1 MVSKSQS
8 TVIIAVLALLSIF
21 PPLATDMYLPAL
33 GAVASDLNTQA
44 AAAEISLSIFFLGLA
59 IGQLIMG
66 PLIDGYG
73 RKIPLLLGTLIFVLT
88 SIALIFTQDIHAFNA
103 LRFLQAL
110 GACAGMVISRAIVT
124 DLFEGQQAAK
134 NMTVLVMLMTIGPII
149 SPTLGSLIYTGLG
162 WRSIFTVMVVIGVI
176 ALLLSQAFIPETLS
190 TEKRTQKPFPD
201 ALKNA
206 SILIKQRRF
215 MVLVLTASFVQAG
228 MFAFITGSSGVF
240 QGIYGLNALHYGLAF
255 AAIAL
260 SLFIFGSLNKKLLDH
275 YRPAKIL
282 SLGLPVY
289 VVMACIT
296 AAVSGSENIWIFTIP
311 LWFTIGFVSLL
322 SSNAIALAM
331 GAAAERAGAG
341 SAVFGVFQFGIA
353 FIVSSCVAVG
363 GSNSALPMSLGILL
377 PALLALIVWSF
388 KRPD

>member
-8 TVIIAVLALLSIF
+8 TLIIAVLALLSIF

-33 GAVASDLNTQA
+33 GAVASDLNTNA
-44 AAAEISLSIFFLGLA
+44 ASAELSLSIFFLGLA

-73 RKIPLLLGTLIFVLT
+73 RKIPLLLGTLVFVIT
-88 SIALIFTQDIHAFNA
+88 SIVLIFTHDIHAFNA

-124 DLFEGQQAAK
+124 DLYEGQEAAK

-149 SPTLGSLIYTGLG
+149 SPTLGSLIYAGFG
-162 WRSIFTVMVVIGVI
+162 WRTIFSLMTVIGLI
-176 ALLLSQAFIPETLS
+176 ALLLSQVFIPETLS
-190 TEKRTQKPFPD
+190 TEKRTQKPFKE
-201 ALKNA
+201 ALQN
-206 SILIKQRRF
+206 SSLLIRQRRF
-215 MVLVLTASFVQAG
+215 IIPVLTASFVQAG

-240 QGIYGLNALHYGLAF
+240 QGIYGLNALNYGLAF
-255 AAIAL
+255 AVIAL
-260 SLFIFGSLNKKLLDH
+260 SLFIFGSINKKLLDH

-282 SLGLPVY
+282 SLGLPIY
-289 VVMACIT
+289 AVMACIT
-296 AAVSGSENIWIFTIP
+296 AAVSGSENIWIFAIP

-353 FIVSSCVAVG
+353 FIVSGCVAVG
-363 GSNSALPMSLGILL
+363 GSSSALPMSLGILL
-377 PALLALIVWSF
+377 PAILALIVWSL